1 MCNANAAVL
10 TRSEYVTTGSG
21 RVSTFRSDHVTLPGL
36 GSVSRVEHSSA
47 LGAAEPSSGSRYRK
61 KSASSSSKR
70 AKKRNTFAELQIP
83 TVSDNGA
90 TRNRMASYNRQIL
103 VHSDLQSYSLSSEKE
118 FAAEYFC
125 PQGAGSQKTY
135 HNPYE
140 YDEDDLRTFPRYG
153 YQKKD
158 VI

>member
-1 MCNANAAVL
+1 MLTA
-10 TRSEYVTTGSG
+10 TRSEYVTSGSG
-21 RVSTFRSDHVTLPGL
+21 RVSTFRSDHVALPGL
-36 GSVSRVEHSSA
+36 GSVSRVESSA
-47 LGAAEPSSGSRYRK
+47 LGAVESSSGSRYRK
-61 KSASSSSKR
+61 KSTSSSKR

-118 FAAEYFC
+118 FADEYFC
-125 PQGAGSQKTY
+125 PQGAAPQKTY

-153 YQKKD
+153 YHKKD